1 MKGESLW
8 ITSVDD
14 HEPSKPVLDF
24 IKEQASYL
32 SEETGGKVKAVLA
45 PAGTSWRSIISSL
58 SLFSEDSYHPTHH
71 SNANDASSLY
81 KKRTYEFY
89 IVDEKHN
96 YELSVFQI
104 TSNDT
109 LPASLAIEPTIASEA
124 GFETNITDIQVNSL
138 KEFISMFEEI
148 IRSNKVMYIIDR
160 LIKMHSYDHQNVEE
174 NQ

>member
-89 IVDEKHN
+89 IVDEKIKFRICDADIHYKLRYAPDTVYARYN
-96 YELSVFQI
+96 TEVGKDNQI
-104 TSNDT
+104 P
-109 LPASLAIEPTIASEA
+109 LWLL
-124 GFETNITDIQVNSL
+124 GFL
-138 KEFISMFEEI
+138 
-148 IRSNKVMYIIDR
+148 Y
-160 LIKMHSYDHQNVEE
+160 
-174 NQ
+174 